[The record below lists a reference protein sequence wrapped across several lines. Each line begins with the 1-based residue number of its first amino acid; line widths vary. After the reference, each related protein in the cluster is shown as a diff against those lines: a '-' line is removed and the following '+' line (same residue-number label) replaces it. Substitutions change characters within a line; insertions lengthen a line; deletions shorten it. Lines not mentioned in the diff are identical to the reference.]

1 MRNMPMVSL
10 AVISLLASMATATAK
25 AARVTR
31 TPAAMTFADRTV
43 AGNGAQDRIT
53 SDGLGT
59 YGNGV
64 DGVACVIFSSTG
76 DANCDL
82 SSSRNPVRVFN
93 VDPSLKISGTGP
105 TSPLSSNGVINIEA
119 LAQMHIGDAKLT
131 TAVLGTAIGQFQLVN
146 RLDAGTSSVSV
157 TRYDDHT
164 WIVTTSDPSSI
175 GAGDVAQLI
184 QVGKGG
190 KTSNAGLYHLPFEMT
205 VTCPTCVAPAP

>member
-105 TSPLSSNGVINIEA
+105 TYSAHVVGYLLKGTPRPMDRGEGATPHPSLHHPSRDLLFLSRE
-119 LAQMHIGDAKLT
+119 
-131 TAVLGTAIGQFQLVN
+131 
-146 RLDAGTSSVSV
+146 
-157 TRYDDHT
+157 
-164 WIVTTSDPSSI
+164 
-175 GAGDVAQLI
+175 
-184 QVGKGG
+184 
-190 KTSNAGLYHLPFEMT
+190 
-205 VTCPTCVAPAP
+205 